1 MSVICIGP
9 VCIPIYSLLPFLLLF
24 LQRCWGWLTGKKTD
38 EPVTATDGGKD
49 GPVTGDAATGL
60 RQRKAGPANV
70 ITMTSAEHWKEHL
83 AMTSERPLIVDFTAT
98 WCGPCKKIAPLFA
111 ELSGRYPRG
120 IFVKVDVDELDD
132 VMSSCG
138 VRAMPTFQVYKYQ
151 KKADELVGANP
162 AQLESLVARHC
173 S

>member
-1 MSVICIGP
+1 
-9 VCIPIYSLLPFLLLF
+9 
-24 LQRCWGWLTGKKTD
+24 
-38 EPVTATDGGKD
+38 
-49 GPVTGDAATGL
+49 
-60 RQRKAGPANV
+60 
-70 ITMTSAEHWKEHL
+70 
-83 AMTSERPLIVDFTAT
+83 MTSERPLIVDFTAT
-98 WCGPCKKIAPLFA
+98 WCGPCKKIAPFFA

-132 VMSSCG
+132 VMSNCG

-162 AQLESLVARHC
+162 AELERLVARHC